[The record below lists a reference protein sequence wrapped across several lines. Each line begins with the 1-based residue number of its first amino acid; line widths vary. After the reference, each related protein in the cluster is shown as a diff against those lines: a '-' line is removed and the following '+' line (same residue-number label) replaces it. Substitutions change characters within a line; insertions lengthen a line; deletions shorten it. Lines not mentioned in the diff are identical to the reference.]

1 MTRTAAAA
9 LLSFSLLLLTAAPAS
24 AWSNKEHIQLARIA
38 ATRLIADPATP
49 EPMRQWLKA
58 AVPNAPDMNGERD
71 YFLYKRIGIV
81 ARDVEGIPFWAT
93 MPDMEALTDQSKVEP
108 FGVNERLLHFLDV
121 EYFMPDE
128 AKRVYHHDLSGKPK
142 LSDFPDDPKDWR
154 YARAGM
160 LPFRV
165 RDSYQKLVEAIR
177 TGRLNDAPGK
187 YPRDEH
193 AAKWA
198 GYLAHYAADNT
209 QPHHATIDYKSQ
221 TYFADK
227 RNAPNVHA
235 EMEYRMC
242 DDDND
247 DHMELRKE
255 FWPLFVKALEE
266 VKDPVQTDD
275 PWRAT
280 LEVSL
285 ASYDALPLIGLA
297 AMAAARQGGTPDA
310 PAGRAE
316 RFSTEVFFRFKG
328 SYGGRVTT
336 VMEMKARQTAWAVKR
351 IERLWLQA
359 WNEAHK

>member
-9 LLSFSLLLLTAAPAS
+9 LLSATLVLLTARPAP
-24 AWSNKEHIQLARIA
+24 AWSNKEHIQLTRIA
-38 ATRLIADPATP
+38 ASRLIADPATP
-49 EPMRQWLKA
+49 ESMRQWLKA
-58 AVPNAPDMNGERD
+58 TVPGRPGMDGERD
-71 YFLYKRIGIV
+71 YFLYKRIGIIP
-81 ARDVEGIPFWAT
+81 RDVEGIPYWAT
-93 MPDMEALTDQSKVEP
+93 MPDMAALTEQSKVEP
-108 FGVNERLLHFLDV
+108 FGVNERLLHFIDV

-128 AKRVYHHDLSGKPK
+128 ARRVYRHDRSGKPK
-142 LSDFPDDPKDWR
+142 LSDFPEDPKDAR

-165 RDSYQKLVEAIR
+165 RDSYQKQVESIR
-177 TGRLNDAPGK
+177 AGRMSDAPGQ

-227 RNAPNVHA
+227 RNAPNVHS

-242 DDDND
+242 DDDNN

-255 FWPLFVKALEE
+255 FWPLFTKALEE

-285 ASYDALPLIGLA
+285 ASYDALPLIGQA
-297 AMAAARQGGTPDA
+297 AMAAAKQGGTPDA
-310 PAGRAE
+310 PTGPAE
-316 RFSTEVFFRFKG
+316 KFDTATFFRFKG
-328 SYGGRVTT
+328 TYAGRPTT
-336 VMEMKARQTAWAVKR
+336 VMDMKARQTAWAVKR

-359 WNEAHK
+359 WTEAHR